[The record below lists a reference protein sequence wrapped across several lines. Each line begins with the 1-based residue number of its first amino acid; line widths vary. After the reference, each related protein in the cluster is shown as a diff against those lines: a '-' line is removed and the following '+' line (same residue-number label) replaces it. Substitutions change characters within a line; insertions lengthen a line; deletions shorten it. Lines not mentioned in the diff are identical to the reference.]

1 MPDDGATRRRPQPF
15 KASGL
20 AACVPAA
27 TVACGMRWTGLRRD
41 LPLGKRS
48 GAGGRVDLHVGTI
61 GVVCGRRFA
70 ARAFGQS
77 G

>member
-1 MPDDGATRRRPQPF
+1 MPDDGATRRTEPF

-20 AACVPAA
+20 ATCVPAA
-27 TVACGMRWTGLRRD
+27 TVACGLRWTGLRRD

-48 GAGGRVDLHVGTI
+48 GAGGRADLSVGTV

-70 ARAFGQS
+70 ACAFCQS
-77 G
+77 S